1 MQLSYE
7 DWLVRRNYK
16 PTTVSTQLYLV
27 ENVEKYYGDL
37 DEHYDRDELRSVI
50 EDLQYSADDER
61 QNKPNTSKIPIASD
75 SLGARLGEFRRAT
88 VWYSRYRSEYSEDS
102 DYRAS
107 IEAGSMD
114 DATENNGQL
123 FGLERDLQIALRAE
137 IDQLEKGF
145 HVIDEGKERSVA
157 SGRIDITAKDAA
169 GSIVVI
175 ELKAGTARGKDVGQ
189 VAGYMGDIVEEE
201 SGKNV
206 RGILVAA
213 DFDQRAKSAAKVIP
227 GLSLRAYSFNFGFTE
242 V

>member
-7 DWLVRRNYK
+7 DWLVRQNYA
-16 PTTVSTQLYLV
+16 PATVSAQLYRV
-27 ENVEKYYGDL
+27 QNVEKYYGDL
-37 DEHYDRDELRSVI
+37 DEHYDRDELQSVI
-50 EDLQYSADDER
+50 EDLEYFAEDER
-61 QNKPNTSKIPIASD
+61 QNKPNTSKLPIRSENLVHALAD
-75 SLGARLGEFRRAT
+75 HRHAT
-88 VWYSRYRSEYSEDS
+88 ERYRRFRNGVGRDGT
-102 DYRAS
+102 YRAS
-107 IEAGSMD
+107 SEGGSLSD
-114 DATENNGQL
+114 PTESNGQL
-123 FGLERDLQIALRAE
+123 FGLERDLQSALREE
-137 IDQLEKGF
+137 IGQLENRL
-145 HVIDEGKERSVA
+145 HVIDDGKERSVA
-157 SGRIDITAKDAA
+157 SGRIDITAKDAE